1 MNNIKEIIK
10 MRNIRREVLNETDN
24 IRNIIVDI
32 SKEYNIED
40 SYINSIISSINIIEE
55 KYEEWYNMISIKTK
69 VLLVLNK
76 IVVILDDLYF
86 EKYNWNCID
95 WIIFK
100 LNYVIEY
107 IEEK

>member
-1 MNNIKEIIK
+1 
-10 MRNIRREVLNETDN
+10 
-24 IRNIIVDI
+24 
-32 SKEYNIED
+32 
-40 SYINSIISSINIIEE
+40 
-55 KYEEWYNMISIKTK
+55 MISIKTK

-86 EKYNWNCID
+86 EKYNYDCID

-107 IEEK
+107 IEES